1 MDTHPNSWLLTISE
15 RLYSSLLLLYPK
27 DFRSDYQQE
36 MICTFRDYA
45 HDTIQ
50 QAGKPGLLRMW
61 SIVLSDLLITTCIEN
76 YRSCMQ
82 TIRMFIGLEKESIMV
97 SPILHL
103 DFGSQ
108 TDIGLKRANNE
119 DTMISVLPAD
129 PQVMQ
134 QRGALFIVA
143 DGLGGQ
149 SKGEVASDM
158 VVNEVKKLYY
168 ADLTNPIETALL
180 NAVKQANTLLYD
192 YQTGK
197 DDTHES
203 MGTTCIAAVLH
214 NDSAYIANVGDSR
227 AYIVHQ
233 DTIRQISLDHSWVA
247 EQINAGK
254 MTPEEALTHPQR
266 NIITRCVGTK
276 PEVEVDIFTEH
287 VSDGDTLV
295 LCTDGLSWE
304 VSAQEILTTVIQ
316 STPEESVGRLI
327 ALANEHGGPDNITAV
342 VARISLT

>member
-1 MDTHPNSWLLTISE
+1 LDTHPNSWLLTVSE
-15 RLYSSLLLLYPK
+15 RLYASLLHLYPQ
-27 DFRSDYQQE
+27 DFRRSYQQE
-36 MICTFRDYA
+36 MIYTFRDYA

-50 QAGKPGLLRMW
+50 RAGAPGLLRMW
-61 SIVLSDLLITTCIEN
+61 SIVFSDLLLTTCMEN

-82 TIRMFIGLEKESIMV
+82 TIRMFMGLEKESIMV
-97 SPILHL
+97 SPLLQL
-103 DFGSQ
+103 DFGSL

-119 DTMISVLPAD
+119 DTMVSVLPTD

-143 DGLGGQ
+143 DGMGGH

-158 VVNEVKKLYY
+158 IVNEVKKLYY
-168 ADLTNPIETALL
+168 ADLTNDIETALL
-180 NAVKQANTLLYD
+180 NAIKQANELLFAS
-192 YQTGK
+192 QG
-197 DDTHES
+197 DTNES

-214 NDSAYIANVGDSR
+214 HDNAYIANIGDSR

-233 DTIRQISLDHSWVA
+233 ASIKQISRDHSWVA
-247 EQINAGK
+247 EQVSAGK
-254 MTPEEALTHPQR
+254 LTPEEALIHPQR
-266 NIITRCVGTK
+266 NVITRCIGTK
-276 PEVEVDIFTEH
+276 SEVEIDLFTEQVAH
-287 VSDGDTLV
+287 GDTLV
-295 LCTDGLSWE
+295 LCTDGLYAM

-316 STPEESVGRLI
+316 STPEACVGRLI